1 MRMLHAARTWRRA
14 GAALLALTLATP
26 LPGAAAWFDGDEK
39 RLAAEADR
47 FVADK
52 PAELQRILH
61 TLYMEGEWNAV
72 LNLDL
77 LGLAA
82 IEAGRPRLAERA
94 FDMAAARILRI
105 YADDPNAR
113 QARSLWSAE
122 SVKDWKGEPY
132 ERAMTFYYRGLLYP
146 TRQCSSAP
154 PPAASRVPR
163 CCKAARA
170 TARWP
175 GAASIPPSTGSTAAW
190 PTPRLGRRNRS
201 KPGAN
206 APTRRAQRA
215 ARAAVRAV
223 ALKTRSGYA
232 SLILSTVGALLAVLL
247 DFARGT
253 HTMPRR
259 QPLELADLEK
269 KQKCRREN

>member
-1 MRMLHAARTWRRA
+1 MRMLHAAGTWRRA

-94 FDMAAARILRI
+94 FDMAAARILRM

-132 ERAMTFYYRGLLYP
+132 NGEHGGVANPSPWPAEPVEAGRERAN
-146 TRQCSSAP
+146 
-154 PPAASRVPR
+154 AA
-163 CCKAARA
+163 
-170 TARWP
+170 
-175 GAASIPPSTGSTAAW
+175 
-190 PTPRLGRRNRS
+190 LRN
-201 KPGAN
+201 
-206 APTRRAQRA
+206 Q
-215 ARAAVRAV
+215 
-223 ALKTRSGYA
+223 
-232 SLILSTVGALLAVLL
+232 LLALP
-247 DFARGT
+247 FG
-253 HTMPRR
+253 P
-259 QPLELADLEK
+259 
-269 KQKCRREN
+269 